1 MRLDFNHLLPDDHL
15 VKVDRMSMANS
26 LEVRA
31 PFLDHRLIEFSFS
44 KIPSYLKTNIYK
56 RRIIQNFL
64 SKKILPLDFDSDRKQ
79 GFSIPINEWM
89 KNVPFESIM
98 PLGYESYF
106 NKNFITDLFS
116 KQSKI
121 YSNGPRIFSLL
132 MLNHK
137 K

>member
-1 MRLDFNHLLPDDHL
+1 
-15 VKVDRMSMANS
+15 MSMANS

-89 KNVPFESIM
+89 ENVPFESIT
-98 PLGYESYF
+98 PLGYEGYF
-106 NKNFITDLFS
+106 NNSFITDLFA